1 VKCYIISAGLWLDYL
16 HTSLFIPIYHTAVG
30 IISPVEFAKESSN
43 FQYKL
48 WENHDLT
55 VQPVITYMYS
65 CGWNYGSC
73 LFFFS
78 NHHSVMNQTELK
90 CKIGFR
96 TYINIICIL
105 SYTDSWCLVPF
116 YMNIPS
122 NSPHRMCLC
131 FDFRNT
137 LILVYGSLTDT
148 VLCRGLVGGG

>member
-1 VKCYIISAGLWLDYL
+1 
-16 HTSLFIPIYHTAVG
+16 
-30 IISPVEFAKESSN
+30 
-43 FQYKL
+43 
-48 WENHDLT
+48 
-55 VQPVITYMYS
+55 
-65 CGWNYGSC
+65 
-73 LFFFS
+73 
-78 NHHSVMNQTELK
+78 MNQTELK

-148 VLCRGLVGGG
+148 VLCRGLVGGVRELGTQQENSYTNYAIINRLPLTAMLGGVNEASRWNFFGTNYIGLLHVSLEVNKRALLLR